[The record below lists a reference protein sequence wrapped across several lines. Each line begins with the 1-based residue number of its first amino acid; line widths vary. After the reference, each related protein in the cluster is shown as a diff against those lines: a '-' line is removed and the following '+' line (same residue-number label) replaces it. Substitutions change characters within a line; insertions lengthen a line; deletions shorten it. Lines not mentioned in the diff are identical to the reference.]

1 MRVTT
6 SSTIRTYRSS
16 LARATLSQY
25 SAMNLVLSDGRLF
38 NSFADSPAR
47 ATESY
52 RLHSAYAKNQTHQE
66 TNDTMISKFEQ
77 AHSSMQQ
84 ISDQYNSALEQAMK
98 AQNTPTGGALKELG
112 TTLKGVAESMVNT
125 LNVKYGDKYVFAG
138 ADGDNAPFELNDDG
152 ELLYRG
158 MNVDDIDLDATTPP
172 ADWTGTEE
180 EFKELQETWKS
191 MLNENVY
198 VDIGLG
204 FELNQNQEVIPSTA
218 FDSSIS
224 GLEIMGYGK
233 DENGNPNNMISIISK
248 LGQIYSQADEDGKL
262 PTQPDDLAVE
272 AEELFDKMQSSFTNV
287 NTQWATI
294 TSRAEFLE
302 SKEKR
307 LVDTGENLTEQFTSV
322 DKTDMADALT
332 TFAYAQYTYNAALR
346 VGNEVLSQSFI
357 DYMS

>member
-6 SSTIRTYRSS
+6 NSTLRTYRGS
-16 LARATLSQY
+16 LAKATLNQY
-25 SAMNLVLSDGRLF
+25 NAMNLVLSDGRLF

-52 RLHSAYAKNQTHQE
+52 RLHSAYAKNQTQQE
-66 TNDTMISKFEQ
+66 TNSTMISKFEQ

-84 ISDQYNSALEQAMK
+84 ISDQYNKALEQAMK
-98 AQNTPTGGALKELG
+98 AQNSPTGGALKELG
-112 TTLKGVAESMVNT
+112 TTLKGVAQSMVHT

-138 ADGDNAPFELNDDG
+138 ADGDNAPFELTDDG

-158 MNVDDIDLDATTPP
+158 INVNDISDDETVMAANGLTP
-172 ADWTGTEE
+172 EE
-180 EFKELQETWKS
+180 IAAVKE

-204 FELNQNQEVIPSTA
+204 FSLDGNQEVIPSTA
-218 FDSSIS
+218 FDSCIS
-224 GLEIMGYGK
+224 GLKIMGYGTD
-233 DENGNPNNMISIISK
+233 DEGTPNNMISIISQ
-248 LGQIYSQADEDGKL
+248 LGEIYSKADEDGNLPAADKETADKL
-262 PTQPDDLAVE
+262 
-272 AEELFDKMQSSFTNV
+272 FGKMSESFTNF
-287 NTQWATI
+287 NTQRGTI
-294 TSRAEFLE
+294 TSRAEFLDSNE
-302 SKEKR
+302 TR
-307 LVDTGENLTEQFTSV
+307 LVETGDNLTEQFTSI

-346 VGNEVLSQSFI
+346 VGNQVLSQSFI

>member
-6 SSTIRTYRSS
+6 NSTLRTYRSS

-25 SAMNLVLSDGRLF
+25 NAMNLVLSDGRLF

-52 RLHSAYAKNQTHQE
+52 RLHSAYAKNQTQQE
-66 TNDTMISKFEQ
+66 TNATMVGKFEQ

-84 ISDQYNSALEQAMK
+84 ISDQYNKALEQAMK

-112 TTLKGVAESMVNT
+112 TTLKGVAEGMVYT

-138 ADGDNAPFELNDDG
+138 ADGDNVPFELRDDG
-152 ELLYRG
+152 TLLFRG
-158 MNVDDIDLDATTPP
+158 VDVNSLDP
-172 ADWTGTEE
+172 ASTDPAV
-180 EFKELQETWKS
+180 QEALK
-191 MLNENVY
+191 MLDEHAY
-198 VDIGLG
+198 VDVGLG
-204 FELNQNQEVIPSTA
+204 FALDGNQEVIPSTA

-224 GLEIMGYGK
+224 GLKIMGYGT
-233 DENGNPNNMISIISK
+233 DDNGNPNNMISIISR
-248 LGQIYSQADEDGKL
+248 LGQIYSQADEEGNL
-262 PTQPDDLAVE
+262 PTQPNDLAAE
-272 AEELFDKMQSSFTNV
+272 AEQLFGKMKDSFTNV

-294 TSRAEFLE
+294 TSRAQFLDSNE
-302 SKEKR
+302 TR
-307 LVDTGENLTEQFTSV
+307 LVETGDNLTEQFTSV

-346 VGNEVLSQSFI
+346 VGNQVLSQSFI
-357 DYMS
+357 DYMG

>member
-6 SSTIRTYRSS
+6 NSTIRTYRSS
-16 LARATLSQY
+16 LAKATLGQY
-25 SAMNLVLSDGRLF
+25 NAMSLVLNDGRLF

-52 RLHSAYAKNQTHQE
+52 RLHSAYARNQTQQE
-66 TNDTMISKFEQ
+66 TNTTMISKFEQ

-84 ISDQYNSALEQAMK
+84 ISDQYSSALEQAMK

-112 TTLKGVAESMVNT
+112 TTLQGVAESMVNT

-138 ADGDNAPFELNDDG
+138 ADGDNAPFELTDDG
-152 ELLYRG
+152 KLLYRG
-158 MNVDDIDLDATTPP
+158 MDVDSIDLDATQPP
-172 ADWTGTEE
+172 DDWTGTDE
-180 EFKELQETWKS
+180 EFEALQDTWKA
-191 MLNENVY
+191 MLDENVY

-204 FELNQNQEVIPSTA
+204 FSLNENQQVIPSTA
-218 FDSSIS
+218 FDSCIS
-224 GLEIMGYGK
+224 GIEIMGYGK
-233 DENGNPNNMISIISK
+233 DENGNPNNMISIISQ

-262 PTQPDDLAVE
+262 PDDLGTKADQ
-272 AEELFDKMQSSFTNV
+272 LFDKMQDTFTNV

-294 TSRAEFLE
+294 TSRAEFLQ
-302 SKEKR
+302 SNDKR
-307 LVDTGENLTEQFTSV
+307 LVDTGDNLTEQFTSV

-332 TFAYAQYTYNAALR
+332 AFAYAQYTYNAALR

>member
-6 SSTIRTYRSS
+6 NSTLRTYRSS

-25 SAMNLVLSDGRLF
+25 NAMNLVLSDGRLF

-52 RLHSAYAKNQTHQE
+52 RLHSAYAKNQTQQE
-66 TNDTMISKFEQ
+66 TNATMVGKFEQ

-84 ISDQYNSALEQAMK
+84 ISDQYNKALEQAMK

-112 TTLKGVAESMVNT
+112 TTLKGVAEGMVYT

-138 ADGDNAPFELNDDG
+138 ADGDNAPFELRDDG
-152 ELLYRG
+152 TLLFRG
-158 MNVDDIDLDATTPP
+158 VDVNSLDP
-172 ADWTGTEE
+172 ASTDPAV
-180 EFKELQETWKS
+180 QEALK
-191 MLNENVY
+191 MLDEHAY
-198 VDIGLG
+198 VDVGLG
-204 FELNQNQEVIPSTA
+204 FALDGNQEVIPSTA

-224 GLEIMGYGK
+224 GLKIMGYGT
-233 DENGNPNNMISIISK
+233 DDNGNPNNMISIISR
-248 LGQIYSQADEDGKL
+248 LGQIYSQADEEGNL
-262 PTQPDDLAVE
+262 PTQPNDLAAE
-272 AEELFDKMQSSFTNV
+272 AEQLFGKMKDSFTNV

-294 TSRAEFLE
+294 TSRAQFLDSNE
-302 SKEKR
+302 TR
-307 LVDTGENLTEQFTSV
+307 LVETGDNLTEQFTSV

-346 VGNEVLSQSFI
+346 VGNQVLSQSFI
-357 DYMS
+357 DYMG

>member
-6 SSTIRTYRSS
+6 NSTLRTYRSS

-25 SAMNLVLSDGRLF
+25 NAMNLVLSNGRLF

-52 RLHSAYAKNQTHQE
+52 RLHSAYAKNQTQQE
-66 TNDTMISKFEQ
+66 TNATMVGKFEQ

-84 ISDQYNSALEQAMK
+84 ISDQYNKALEQAMK

-112 TTLKGVAESMVNT
+112 TTLKGVAEGMVYT

-138 ADGDNAPFELNDDG
+138 ADGDNAPFELRDDG
-152 ELLYRG
+152 TLLFRG
-158 MNVDDIDLDATTPP
+158 VDVNSLDP
-172 ADWTGTEE
+172 ASTDPAV
-180 EFKELQETWKS
+180 QEALK
-191 MLNENVY
+191 MLDEHAY
-198 VDIGLG
+198 VDVGLG
-204 FELNQNQEVIPSTA
+204 FALDGNQEVIPSTA

-224 GLEIMGYGK
+224 GLKIMGY
-233 DENGNPNNMISIISK
+233 DNGNPNNMISIISR
-248 LGQIYSQADEDGKL
+248 LGQIYSQADEEGNL
-262 PTQPDDLAVE
+262 PTQPNDLAAE
-272 AEELFDKMQSSFTNV
+272 AEQLFGKMKDSFTNV

-294 TSRAEFLE
+294 TSRAQFLDSNE
-302 SKEKR
+302 TR
-307 LVDTGENLTEQFTSV
+307 LVETGDNLTEQFTSV

-346 VGNEVLSQSFI
+346 VGNQVLSQSFI
-357 DYMS
+357 DYMG

>member
-25 SAMNLVLSDGRLF
+25 NAMNLVLSDGRLF

-52 RLHSAYAKNQTHQE
+52 RLHSAYAKNQSHQE

-84 ISDQYNSALEQAMK
+84 ISDQYKNALEQAMR

-138 ADGDNAPFELNDDG
+138 ADGDNAPFELDANGD
-152 ELLYRG
+152 LLFRG
-158 MNVDDIDLDATTPP
+158 VKVDDIDPDTLDPNIP
-172 ADWTGTEE
+172 AD
-180 EFKELQETWKS
+180 KEILD
-191 MLNENVY
+191 MLDEHVY

-204 FELNQNQEVIPSTA
+204 FSLDETTQEVIPSTA
-218 FDSSIS
+218 FDSCIS
-224 GLEIMGYGK
+224 GLEIMGYGT
-233 DENGNPNNMISIISK
+233 DDNGTPNNMISIISK
-248 LGQIYSQADEDGKL
+248 LGQIYSGADENGNLPADDKETADKL
-262 PTQPDDLAVE
+262 
-272 AEELFDKMQSSFTNV
+272 FNKMQESFTNV

-294 TSRAEFLE
+294 TSRAEFLD
-302 SKEKR
+302 SNDTR
-307 LVDTGENLTEQFTSV
+307 LVDTGDNLTEQFTSV

-346 VGNEVLSQSFI
+346 VGNQVLSQSFI

>member
-6 SSTIRTYRSS
+6 TSTIRTYRSS
-16 LARATLSQY
+16 LAKATLGQY
-25 SAMNLVLSDGRLF
+25 NAMNLVLNDGRLF
-38 NSFADSPAR
+38 SSFADSPAR

-52 RLHSAYAKNQTHQE
+52 RLHSAYAKNQTQQE

-84 ISDQYNSALEQAMK
+84 ISDQYKSALEQAMK

-138 ADGDNAPFELNDDG
+138 ADGDNAPFELTDDG
-152 ELLYRG
+152 LLYRG
-158 MNVDDIDLDATTPP
+158 FNVDDIDLDATTPP
-172 ADWTGTEE
+172 DNWAGTDDD
-180 EFKELQETWKS
+180 FKALQETWKS
-191 MLNENVY
+191 MLNESTY

-204 FELNQNQEVIPSTA
+204 FSLDANQEVIPSTA

-224 GLEIMGYGK
+224 GLEIMGYGR
-233 DENGNPNNMISIISK
+233 DENGNPNNMISIIAQ
-248 LGQIYSQADEDGKL
+248 LGEIYSQADEGGKL
-262 PTQPDDLAVE
+262 PGGLDTKADQ
-272 AEELFDKMQSSFTNV
+272 LFDKMQDTFTNV
-287 NTQWATI
+287 NTEWATI
-294 TSRAEFLE
+294 TSRAEFLQ
-302 SKEKR
+302 SNDTR
-307 LVDTGENLTEQFTSV
+307 LVETGDQLTEQFTSV

-332 TFAYAQYTYNAALR
+332 SFAYAQYTYNAALR

>member
-6 SSTIRTYRSS
+6 NSTIRTYRSS
-16 LARATLSQY
+16 LARATVSQY

-66 TNDTMISKFEQ
+66 TNSTMISKFEA

-98 AQNTPTGGALKELG
+98 AQNSPTGGALKELG
-112 TTLKGVAESMVNT
+112 TTLQGVAESMVYT

-138 ADGDNAPFELNDDG
+138 ADGDNAPFELKDG
-152 ELLYRG
+152 ELLFRG
-158 MNVDDIDLDATTPP
+158 VNVDDLDPNSKDP
-172 ADWTGTEE
+172 AIQDAL
-180 EFKELQETWKS
+180 K
-191 MLNENVY
+191 MLDEHVY

-204 FELNQNQEVIPSTA
+204 FSLDETTQEVIPSTA

-224 GLEIMGYGK
+224 GLTIMGYGK
-233 DENGNPNNMISIISK
+233 DADGNPNNMISIISR
-248 LGQIYSQADEDGKL
+248 LGEIYSQADEEGNL
-262 PTQPDDLAVE
+262 PTQPDDLATE
-272 AEELFDKMQSSFTNV
+272 ADQLFDKMQDTFTNV

-294 TSRAEFLE
+294 TSRAQFLDGND
-302 SKEKR
+302 KR
-307 LVDTGENLTEQFTSV
+307 LVETGDQLTEQFTSV

-332 TFAYAQYTYNAALR
+332 TFAYAQYSYNAALR
-346 VGNEVLSQSFI
+346 VGNQVLSQSFI

>member
-25 SAMNLVLSDGRLF
+25 NAMNLVLSDGRLF

-52 RLHSAYAKNQTHQE
+52 RLHSAYAKNQSHQE

-84 ISDQYNSALEQAMK
+84 ISDQYNSALEQAMR

-138 ADGDNAPFELNDDG
+138 ADGDNAPFKLENG

-158 MNVDDIDLDATTPP
+158 FKVDDIDLDATTPP
-172 ADWTGTEE
+172 AGSGLTQD
-180 EFKELQETWKS
+180 EFDKLKETWNS
-191 MLNENVY
+191 ALNEHSY

-204 FELNQNQEVIPSTA
+204 FSLDANQEVIPSTA

-233 DENGNPNNMISIISK
+233 DENGNPNNLISIISK
-248 LGQIYSQADEDGKL
+248 LGEIYSQSDEDGKL
-262 PTQPDDLAVE
+262 PSDLETQ
-272 AEELFDKMQSSFTNV
+272 AEQLFGKMQDTFTNV
-287 NTQWATI
+287 NTEWATI

-302 SKEKR
+302 SNEKR
-307 LVDTGENLTEQFTSV
+307 LVDTGDNLTEQFTSV

-346 VGNEVLSQSFI
+346 VGNQVLSQSFI
-357 DYMS
+357 DYMG

>member
-6 SSTIRTYRSS
+6 NSTLRTYRSS
-16 LARATLSQY
+16 LAKATLSQY

-52 RLHSAYAKNQTHQE
+52 RLHSAYAKNQTQQE
-66 TNDTMISKFEQ
+66 TNSTMISKFEQ

-84 ISDQYNSALEQAMK
+84 ISDQYNNALEQVMK

-112 TTLKGVAESMVNT
+112 TTLKGVAQSMVYT

-138 ADGDNAPFELNDDG
+138 ADGDNAPFELTDDG
-152 ELLYRG
+152 QLLYRG
-158 MNVDDIDLDATTPP
+158 HNVDDIDLDATTPP
-172 ADWTGTEE
+172 AGMTQP
-180 EFKELQETWKS
+180 EFDALQQTWKD
-191 MLNENVY
+191 MLNETSY
-198 VDIGLG
+198 VDVGLG
-204 FELNQNQEVIPSTA
+204 FALNGNQEVIPSTA

-224 GLEIMGYGK
+224 GLKIMGYGK
-233 DENGNPNNMISIISK
+233 DDDGNPNNMISIISQ
-248 LGQIYSQADEDGKL
+248 LGEIYSKADENGNLPDADKETADKLFGKMK
-262 PTQPDDLAVE
+262 D
-272 AEELFDKMQSSFTNV
+272 SFTNV

-294 TSRAEFLE
+294 TSRAEFLDSNE
-302 SKEKR
+302 TR
-307 LVDTGENLTEQFTSV
+307 LVETGDNLTEQFTSV

-346 VGNEVLSQSFI
+346 VGNQVLSQSFI
-357 DYMS
+357 DYMG

>member
-6 SSTIRTYRSS
+6 NSTLRTYRSS
-16 LARATLSQY
+16 LAKATLSQY
-25 SAMNLVLSDGRLF
+25 NAMNLVLSDGRLF

-52 RLHSAYAKNQTHQE
+52 RLHSAYAKNQTQQE
-66 TNDTMISKFEQ
+66 TNATMVGKFEQ

-112 TTLKGVAESMVNT
+112 TTLKGVAESMVHT

-138 ADGDNAPFELNDDG
+138 ADGDNAPFELRDDG
-152 ELLYRG
+152 TLLFRG
-158 MNVDDIDLDATTPP
+158 VDVNSLDPTSTDP
-172 ADWTGTEE
+172 AV
-180 EFKELQETWKS
+180 QEALK
-191 MLNENVY
+191 MLDEHAY

-204 FELNQNQEVIPSTA
+204 FALDGNQEVIPSTA

-224 GLEIMGYGK
+224 GLKIMGYGT
-233 DENGNPNNMISIISK
+233 DDNGDPNNMISIISQ
-248 LGQIYSQADEDGKL
+248 LGEIYSKADEDGNL
-262 PTQPDDLAVE
+262 PAGDKET
-272 AEELFDKMQSSFTNV
+272 AERLFDKMQDTFTNV
-287 NTQWATI
+287 NTEWATI
-294 TSRAEFLE
+294 TSRAEFLD
-302 SKEKR
+302 SNDKR
-307 LVDTGENLTEQFTSV
+307 LVETGDNLTEQFTSV

-346 VGNEVLSQSFI
+346 VGNQVLSQSFI
-357 DYMS
+357 DYMG

>member
-6 SSTIRTYRSS
+6 NSTLRTYRSS

-25 SAMNLVLSDGRLF
+25 NAMNLVLSHGRLF

-52 RLHSAYAKNQTHQE
+52 RLHSAYAKNQTQQE
-66 TNDTMISKFEQ
+66 TNATMVGKFEQ

-84 ISDQYNSALEQAMK
+84 ISDQYNKALEQAMK

-112 TTLKGVAESMVNT
+112 TTLKGVAEGMVYT

-138 ADGDNAPFELNDDG
+138 ADGDNAPFELRDDG
-152 ELLYRG
+152 TLLFRG
-158 MNVDDIDLDATTPP
+158 VDVNSLDP
-172 ADWTGTEE
+172 ASTDPAV
-180 EFKELQETWKS
+180 QEALK
-191 MLNENVY
+191 MLDEHAY
-198 VDIGLG
+198 VDVGLG
-204 FELNQNQEVIPSTA
+204 FALDGNQEVIPSTA

-224 GLEIMGYGK
+224 GLKIMGYGT
-233 DENGNPNNMISIISK
+233 DDNGNPNNMISIISR
-248 LGQIYSQADEDGKL
+248 LGQIYSQADEEGNL
-262 PTQPDDLAVE
+262 PTQPNDLAAE
-272 AEELFDKMQSSFTNV
+272 AEQLFGKMKDSFTNV

-294 TSRAEFLE
+294 TSRAQFLDSNE
-302 SKEKR
+302 TR
-307 LVDTGENLTEQFTSV
+307 LVETGDNLTEQFTSV

-346 VGNEVLSQSFI
+346 VGNQVLSQSFI
-357 DYMS
+357 DYMG